1 MSNVARIIWQIIGV
15 SVVAGMLVGAV
26 VAGYRMR
33 PGDEPCPALEY
44 EIMDQKERQYVTP
57 GELNTL
63 LHNEN
68 LYPVGQVIDRGRLHR
83 IEQTVLHH
91 PMVRTV

>member
-33 PGDEPCPALEY
+33 PGDDPCPALEY
-44 EIMDQKERQYVTP
+44 EIMDQKEPAWRVKNI
-57 GELNTL
+57 LK
-63 LHNEN
+63 
-68 LYPVGQVIDRGRLHR
+68 LYPEDFA
-83 IEQTVLHH
+83 E
-91 PMVRTV
+91 